1 MTAAVARTAAEH
13 DHHLLPTYLE
23 HVAALGLSDRS
34 LRDRLRSAR
43 VLFGEHPNLET
54 WMARPVQERLA
65 TLDRTHAWPLVVFA
79 IGAGHLRLDVE
90 LMVAKNLTGLA
101 SIVQDRHREDFVR
114 AREAGLRLGWTPD
127 WVRTVLQECLAVLL
141 AWHGGTLDDLDETVL
156 DHFASALSSTAD
168 LPPTSLRAYRTRLA
182 SLRQILFELRVI
194 DTVPQR
200 GRRGAS
206 LEQRFA
212 VVPMAEQIR
221 VSLLRYVTL
230 RSTVL
235 RPKSIESLINDL
247 LPFAEFLHAQHPEVT
262 ALALLE
268 RRHLEAFLLHNRT
281 RPWRG
286 RRAHGKGAGRT
297 ISPAVM
303 HSTVLTVRNLL
314 DDITAWDWTDAP
326 RRRLL
331 FAADVPKLE
340 QPLPRALAPDVDS
353 ALMAAIAACPDPFV
367 RTGLQVLRGAG
378 LRVGE
383 LLDLELS
390 AVVDYGAAGSWLKV
404 PLGKLATE
412 RMVPLDAATMTV
424 LDTWAAERGAH
435 RPLTHPRTG
444 KQTDFLFTAHG
455 RRLGATRLRVG
466 LLTAAKQAGLTG
478 PGGAP
483 LIITCHQL
491 RHTYATSLANAG
503 MSLQA
508 LMALLGHVTPQMTIR
523 YATLASPTLRTAYDQ
538 AIGSIR
544 TQLTLTP
551 VGRPIVPDKVNWLAA
566 EMLKTRVAHGY
577 CSRHAAG
584 EACPYAN
591 ICETCDNYTPAVE
604 FIPALTD
611 QLADVHALQTDAQQR
626 GWSSEN
632 DRHGRVAAALQ
643 GHLLRLDKQP
653 AQRPR

>member
-1 MTAAVARTAAEH
+1 MTAAVARTATEQ
-13 DHHLLPTYLE
+13 DHRLLPAYLE
-23 HVAALGLSDRS
+23 HLAKMEVSDRA
-34 LRDRLRSAR
+34 LRDRLRAAR
-43 VLFGEHPNLET
+43 ALLEVHPELTT
-54 WMARPVQERLA
+54 WMTLPIEQRLT
-65 TLDRTHAWPLVVFA
+65 TLQRTRAWPLVVFA
-79 IGAGHLRLDVE
+79 IGTGRLRLDIE
-90 LMVAKNLTGLA
+90 MMGTKNLTGLGV
-101 SIVQDRHREDFVR
+101 IVQAQHPREFAR
-114 AREAGLRLGWTPD
+114 ASEAGLRLGWTTG
-127 WVRTVLQECLAVLL
+127 WVQTVLQECLAVLI
-141 AWHGGTLDDLDETVL
+141 AWHGGDLADIDETVL
-156 DHFASALSSTAD
+156 EEFATALSSSPG
-168 LPPTSLRAYRTRLA
+168 LPASSLRAYRTRLA
-182 SLRQILFELRVI
+182 SLRQILFELHVI

-200 GRRGAS
+200 GRRGAT

-212 VVPMAEQIR
+212 AVSMAGQIR
-221 VSLLRYVTL
+221 ATLLRYVTL
-230 RSTVL
+230 RSAVL

-262 ALALLE
+262 GLAELE
-268 RRHLEAFLLHNRT
+268 RRHIEAFLLHNRT
-281 RPWRG
+281 RLWRG
-286 RRAHGKGAGRT
+286 RRARGKGAGRT

-331 FAADVPKLE
+331 FAADVPKLD

-353 ALMAAIAACPDPFV
+353 ALMAAIAASPDPFV
-367 RTGLQVLRGAG
+367 RAGLQVLRGAG

-412 RMVPLDAATMTV
+412 RMVPLDGATLTV
-424 LDTWAAERGAH
+424 LDTWASERGAH
-435 RPLTHPRTG
+435 RPLRHPRTG
-444 KQTDFLFTAHG
+444 KETDFLFTAHG

-466 LLTAAKQAGLTG
+466 LLTAAEQAGLTG
-478 PGGAP
+478 AGKAP
-483 LIITCHQL
+483 LIVTCHQL

-508 LMALLGHVTPQMTIR
+508 LMALLRHVTPQMTIR
-523 YATLASPTLRTAYDQ
+523 YATLASPTLRTADDQ
-538 AIGSIR
+538 AIGSIK

-551 VGRPIVPDKVNWLAA
+551 VGRPIVPDKVSWLAA

-611 QLADVHALQTDAQQR
+611 QLADVRALQGDAQQR
-626 GWSSEN
+626 GWTSEN
-632 DRHGRVAAALQ
+632 DRHGRVAAALE
-643 GHLLRLDKQP
+643 GHLQRLDNQP